1 MMDAESQKIFNKLV
15 SGSVEDLSENDKAIL
30 RARQDYLSDQ
40 DRKKFASVLEA
51 PVVEAKPVVKAKSLD
66 RKDLEKAAKKLGV
79 KFDDEITDPQLRGLI
94 DNAKFEKEAAK
105 EEADAAAKI
114 RKSLEATAKKL
125 KIGFGSDATN
135 EDLIAKINQ
144 AQGEEP
150 EVSEEE

>member
-51 PVVEAKPVVKAKSLD
+51 PVVEVKPVVKAKSLD

-105 EEADAAAKI
+105 EEAEAAAKI

-135 EDLIAKINQ
+135 EDLIAKIDE
-144 AQGEEP
+144 AQGEVP